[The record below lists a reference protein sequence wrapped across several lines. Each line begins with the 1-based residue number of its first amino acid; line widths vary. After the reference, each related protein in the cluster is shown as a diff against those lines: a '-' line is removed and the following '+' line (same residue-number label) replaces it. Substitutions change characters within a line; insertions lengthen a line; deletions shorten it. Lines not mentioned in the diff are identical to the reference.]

1 MSPTRAEVRKLAT
14 ELSKRLTDEGKLI
27 EAGWVIFRGMT
38 VPPDAPQVQIDE
50 MRLAFMAGAQHLFAS
65 VMGILDPGEE
75 PSDADIRRMDLINAE
90 LERVIR
96 ELELRYQRPEG
107 SA

>member
-1 MSPTRAEVRKLAT
+1 MSPARADVRKLAT
-14 ELSKRLTDEGKLI
+14 EVSKRLTDQGKLI

-38 VPPDAPQVQIDE
+38 VPPDAPQIQIEE
-50 MRLAFMAGAQHLFAS
+50 MRLAFMAGAQHLFFS
-65 VMGILDPGEE
+65 IMGILDPGAE
-75 PSDADIRRMDLINAE
+75 PTERDLKRMDLIDEE
-90 LERVIR
+90 LKRITR